1 MSLKISTALRDAEEK
16 PAIAGSENRE
26 GISVYWTPT
35 SGLIQAIY
43 TRLISFNPPNN
54 PRRQRLQ
61 LFPFNRSRNRSSAQG
76 QGSPRSCGEQG
87 KLSSLSSSNQAPH
100 PWVGV
105 LPLKLKQAALLQS
118 QTPWDTLGTCD
129 KDRVPACP
137 RSPCSECP
145 SYGEKA
151 GVATQQ
157 DPAITP

>member
-61 LFPFNRSRNRSSAQG
+61 LFPFNRSRDRSWAQG
-76 QGSPRSCGEQG
+76 QDSPRSCGEQG
-87 KLSSLSSSNQAPH
+87 KVSSLSSSNQAPSL
-100 PWVGV
+100 GRS
-105 LPLKLKQAALLQS
+105 AAS
-118 QTPWDTLGTCD
+118 QIKTRQHCSNPRSLGTHWALVI
-129 KDRVPACP
+129 KTESQHALVLRAVSVQAM
-137 RSPCSECP
+137 
-145 SYGEKA
+145 EKRLE
-151 GVATQQ
+151 
-157 DPAITP
+157 